1 MTKPKSKG
9 SKLIG
14 VYKKDGLYNAYI
26 YDESR
31 QYIHIGVFKTEQ
43 EAAIAYNN
51 KATQLFGMYSRL
63 NVLL

>member
-1 MTKPKSKG
+1 MTKSKG

-31 QYIHIGVFKTEQ
+31 QYIHIGVFKTEK
-43 EAAIAYNN
+43 EAAVAYNN
-51 KATQLFGMYSRL
+51 KAQQLFGMYCQL
-63 NVLL
+63 NTLV